1 MNTRIL
7 LVEDDERL
15 AELPAEYL
23 TKNDLQVSVEPRGDV
38 AETRILAEQPDLVI
52 LDVMLPGKDGFEVC
66 RAVRSQYR
74 GVILM
79 LTARDEDFD
88 QFLGLDMG
96 ADDYIAKPVQ
106 PRVLL
111 ARIKALLRRLPSPG
125 EAASGESDSMVFGQ
139 FKISQATRT
148 ASLAGETIDL
158 TTAEFDLLWLL
169 ANHAGNVLSRDDL
182 LQEQRSLGLARS
194 LFRVSLPRWRG
205 SRYSLSKLF
214 FNFYL
219 LAMGSFVA
227 IAFTADFVIST
238 AQRGITDDYA
248 RRFMRGTITMIE
260 DELFRQPRRDWQKR
274 IKEID
279 EKFSYKLGIVER
291 ISLDRTLTPTQ
302 VVKLDAG
309 DIAIDHDG
317 DIMYHRLGTSSQ
329 VLAVGPLA
337 SNRNP
342 ELKDRLP
349 LELRLRLLTWSLT
362 GLIFGIALWF
372 WVRPGWRDLE
382 SLRQTARDLGD
393 GKFET
398 RSPAARSQL
407 FAPLSDTMNS
417 MTERVQHLLATHR
430 ELSCGISHELRTPI
444 TRMRFALEMLSETD
458 ERAERERLWAMM
470 EADLDELDQLIDTSL
485 TYARFEREAP
495 EAHLS
500 TVKFAEW
507 LTDEVDAVRLLGRQ
521 LEVTVDTGKLPE
533 NLCAD
538 LDRKAMPYA
547 LRNLLRNAFKYDPKR
562 SSVNAEM
569 AGDNILLHV
578 DDDGIGIP
586 PEEREHVFSAFTR
599 LDRSRD
605 RSTGG
610 YGLGLAIARRV
621 LELHGGT
628 ATADSS
634 LLCGARLTL
643 SWKAHQ

>member
-1 MNTRIL
+1 MTGTDPGNGAT
-7 LVEDDERL
+7 
-15 AELPAEYL
+15 
-23 TKNDLQVSVEPRGDV
+23 T
-38 AETRILAEQPDLVI
+38 
-52 LDVMLPGKDGFEVC
+52 GKDNN
-66 RAVRSQYR
+66 Q
-74 GVILM
+74 
-79 LTARDEDFD
+79 
-88 QFLGLDMG
+88 
-96 ADDYIAKPVQ
+96 
-106 PRVLL
+106 
-111 ARIKALLRRLPSPG
+111 
-125 EAASGESDSMVFGQ
+125 
-139 FKISQATRT
+139 
-148 ASLAGETIDL
+148 
-158 TTAEFDLLWLL
+158 
-169 ANHAGNVLSRDDL
+169 
-182 LQEQRSLGLARS
+182 GLARS

-205 SRYSLSKLF
+205 GRYSLSKLF

-248 RRFMRGTITMIE
+248 RRFMRGTITLIE
-260 DELFRQPRRDWQKR
+260 DELFRHPRSAWKR
-274 IKEID
+274 EIKGID
-279 EKFSYKLGIVER
+279 EKFSYDLDIVER
-291 ISLDRTLTPTQ
+291 ITLDRVLTPIQ
-302 VVKLDAG
+302 VDKLDAG

-317 DIMYHRLGTSSQ
+317 DVMYHRLGTSSQ
-329 VLAVGPLA
+329 VLVVGPLA

-372 WVRPGWRDLE
+372 WVRPVWRDLE

-393 GKFET
+393 GNFDA
-398 RSPAARSQL
+398 RSPTARSQL

-417 MTERVQHLLATHR
+417 MAERVQQLLATHR

-444 TRMRFALEMLSETD
+444 ARMRFALEMLTETD

-495 EAHLS
+495 EPHFS
-500 TVKFAEW
+500 SVNFADW
-507 LTDEVDAVRLLGRQ
+507 LTDEVESVRVLGRQ
-521 LEVTVDTGKLPE
+521 LDVAVDVSKLPE
-533 NLCAD
+533 NLSID

-547 LRNLLRNAFKYDPKR
+547 LRNLLRNAFKYAAKR
-562 SSVNAEM
+562 INVSAELV
-569 AGDNILLHV
+569 GDNICVHV

-628 ATADSS
+628 AVADAAP
-634 LLCGARLTL
+634 LGGARFTLT
-643 SWKAHQ
+643 WQAKR

>member
-1 MNTRIL
+1 MTGT
-7 LVEDDERL
+7 DT
-15 AELPAEYL
+15 PAED
-23 TKNDLQVSVEPRGDV
+23 KPQK
-38 AETRILAEQPDLVI
+38 EQN
-52 LDVMLPGKDGFEVC
+52 
-66 RAVRSQYR
+66 Q
-74 GVILM
+74 
-79 LTARDEDFD
+79 
-88 QFLGLDMG
+88 
-96 ADDYIAKPVQ
+96 
-106 PRVLL
+106 
-111 ARIKALLRRLPSPG
+111 
-125 EAASGESDSMVFGQ
+125 
-139 FKISQATRT
+139 
-148 ASLAGETIDL
+148 
-158 TTAEFDLLWLL
+158 
-169 ANHAGNVLSRDDL
+169 
-182 LQEQRSLGLARS
+182 GLARS

-205 SRYSLSKLF
+205 SRYSLSRLF

-227 IAFTADFVIST
+227 IAFTADLVIST

-248 RRFMRGTITMIE
+248 RRFMRGTITLIE
-260 DELFRQPRRDWQKR
+260 DELFRHPRREWQKR
-274 IKEID
+274 IGDID
-279 EKFSYKLGIVER
+279 EKFSYNLGIVER
-291 ISLDRTLTPTQ
+291 ISLDHTLTPSQ

-329 VLAVGPLA
+329 VLVVGPLA

-349 LELRLRLLTWSLT
+349 LELRLRLLTWSLI
-362 GLIFGIALWF
+362 GVIFAIALWF
-372 WVRPGWRDLE
+372 WIRPVWRDLE
-382 SLRQTARDLGD
+382 ALRQTARDLGD
-393 GKFET
+393 GHFEA
-398 RSPAARSQL
+398 RSPAARTQL

-417 MTERVQHLLATHR
+417 MAERIRQLLATHR

-444 TRMRFALEMLSETD
+444 ARMRFALEMLTETD

-495 EAHLS
+495 AAHFS
-500 TVKFAEW
+500 SVKFAEW
-507 LTDEVDAVRLLGRQ
+507 LTDEVDSVRLLGRQ
-521 LEVTVDTGKLPE
+521 LEVVVDTSRVPE
-533 NLCAD
+533 NLCVD

-547 LRNLLRNAFKYDPKR
+547 LRNLLRNAFKYAGKR
-562 SSVNAEM
+562 ISVNAEM
-569 AGDNILLHV
+569 IGEDIRINV

-628 ATADSS
+628 ATADASP
-634 LLCGARLTL
+634 LGGARFTL
-643 SWKAHQ
+643 SWKALQ